1 MAHTVGPVPGVP
13 GVQGAQQCVTKV
25 EISVSCTNLLDKD
38 ITSKSDPLC
47 VLYMECGPGNW
58 MELGRTESVKND
70 LNPVFA
76 HKFQIDYH
84 FEEVQKLRFAIYDLD
99 SPSKRLQDH
108 DFLGDLTLTLGQ
120 VVSSKKLSRA
130 LVLKDGRPAGKGIIK
145 VLAEE
150 MKDNRH
156 LQLLFEGIKLDKKD
170 FFGKSDP
177 YLEFFKKGDD
187 GSWAL
192 VHRTEVVLNTLNPS
206 WRPFTLAVQSLCGG
220 DLDRS
225 VRVTC
230 YDYDSDGGHDFIGEF
245 QTSVTQMLEAQS
257 GKEVDYKCINAKKK
271 QKKKDYQHSGIVRLK
286 SCKMYAEY
294 TFLDYISGGCQ
305 LNFTVG
311 IDFTASNGD
320 PRDPSSLHHISPTG
334 TNEYLAAVWAVGQV
348 IQDYDAD
355 KQFPALGFGAQL
367 PPEWRVSHEFALNF
381 NPLNPFCTG
390 VEGIVQAYMA
400 CLPQVRLYGPT
411 NFSPIINHVARF
423 AAAAAQQPPATQQ
436 YFVLLIVTDGV
447 ISDMDETRLAVVQA
461 SRLPMSLII
470 VGVGSADFSA
480 MEFLDGDGGVLKAP
494 SGEPA
499 ARDIVQFVP
508 FRDFR
513 NAPKEALAKAV
524 LAEVPGQVVT
534 YFKQRGLA
542 PAAIEQASQ

>member
-1 MAHTVGPVPGVP
+1 
-13 GVQGAQQCVTKV
+13 
-25 EISVSCTNLLDKD
+25 
-38 ITSKSDPLC
+38 
-47 VLYMECGPGNW
+47 
-58 MELGRTESVKND
+58 
-70 LNPVFA
+70 
-76 HKFQIDYH
+76 
-84 FEEVQKLRFAIYDLD
+84 
-99 SPSKRLQDH
+99 
-108 DFLGDLTLTLGQ
+108 
-120 VVSSKKLSRA
+120 
-130 LVLKDGRPAGKGIIK
+130 
-145 VLAEE
+145 
-150 MKDNRH
+150 
-156 LQLLFEGIKLDKKD
+156 
-170 FFGKSDP
+170 
-177 YLEFFKKGDD
+177 
-187 GSWAL
+187 
-192 VHRTEVVLNTLNPS
+192 
-206 WRPFTLAVQSLCGG
+206 
-220 DLDRS
+220 
-225 VRVTC
+225 
-230 YDYDSDGGHDFIGEF
+230 
-245 QTSVTQMLEAQS
+245 
-257 GKEVDYKCINAKKK
+257 
-271 QKKKDYQHSGIVRLK
+271 
-286 SCKMYAEY
+286 
-294 TFLDYISGGCQ
+294 
-305 LNFTVG
+305 VG
-311 IDFTASNGD
+311 IHFSASNGD

-367 PPEWRVSHEFALNF
+367 PPEWEVSHEFALNF

-423 AAAAAQQPPATQQ
+423 AAAAAQQPAATQ

-534 YFKQRGLA
+534 YFKQCSLA